1 MIDLKTSSFSI
12 KERAVSKAKMK
23 FLSITKNPKKKIKF
37 NLIYQVM
44 KRNYL

>member
-23 FLSITKNPKKKIKF
+23 FLSINEAKLLVVKISA
-37 NLIYQVM
+37 NN
-44 KRNYL
+44 R